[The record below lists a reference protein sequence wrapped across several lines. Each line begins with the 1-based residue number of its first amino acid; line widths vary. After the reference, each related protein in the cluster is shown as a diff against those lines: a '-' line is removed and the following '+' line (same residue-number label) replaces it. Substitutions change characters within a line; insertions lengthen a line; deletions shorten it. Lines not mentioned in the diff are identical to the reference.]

1 MNCSK
6 WSVLFYLYNS
16 KTFLYSK
23 IPNKTQSEAR
33 CCGILFLINKI
44 SLKKNVRQRSIYLS
58 SCFVLRSLPNAKAR
72 CLTLAPP
79 AL

>member
-1 MNCSK
+1 MNCSE

-44 SLKKNVRQRSIYLS
+44 SLKKKRSSAVYL
-58 SCFVLRSLPNAKAR
+58 P
-72 CLTLAPP
+72 
-79 AL
+79 

>member
-1 MNCSK
+1 MNCSE

-16 KTFLYSK
+16 KIFLYSK

-44 SLKKNVRQRSIYLS
+44 SLKKKFASGL
-58 SCFVLRSLPNAKAR
+58 F
-72 CLTLAPP
+72 TLVP
-79 AL
+79 ALS